1 MQSQLILEQVII
13 ADDHPL
19 FRLAMKN
26 TLERLYTGISLRE
39 AQDFNSLAEILQ
51 SQGSQCQLL
60 LLDLE
65 MPGCEGFSAL
75 IYVLT
80 HFPHIPVMVVSAHS
94 EPEIIRRSLDHG
106 AAGFLP
112 KSADLNDMNEAINTV
127 AAGGL
132 WKPAVSDSNSPI
144 SSQEQSIAE
153 GLARLTQQQFRV
165 AGMVYQGLL
174 NKQIAAELNIT
185 EATVKAH
192 MTEIFKKL
200 GVNSRTQVVLAL
212 GQLAVKPAAKLEEFR
227 VAEQKASS

>member
-1 MQSQLILEQVII
+1 MQSLTSVEQVII

-19 FRLAMKN
+19 FRMALKN
-26 TLERLYTGISLRE
+26 TIERLFPETNIRE
-39 AQDFNSLAEILQ
+39 AEDFNSLAELLQ
-51 SQGSQCQLL
+51 AEGQRSQLL
-60 LLDLE
+60 LLDLQ

-80 HFPHIPVMVVSAHS
+80 HFSHIPVVVVSAHS
-94 EPEIIRRSLDHG
+94 EPEIIRRSMDHG

-112 KSADLNDMNEAINTV
+112 KSADLNDMGEAINTV
-127 AAGGL
+127 LAGGL
-132 WKPAVSDSNSPI
+132 WQPDIGDGPQTISD
-144 SSQEQSIAE
+144 QEQSIADS
-153 GLARLTQQQFRV
+153 LSKLTQQQFRV
-165 AGMVYQGLL
+165 ASMVYQGLL

-212 GQLAVKPAAKLEEFR
+212 GQLAVKPPVNLEEYR
-227 VAEQKASS
+227 ISH

>member
-1 MQSQLILEQVII
+1 MQSQPLLEHVII

-26 TLERLYTGISLRE
+26 TLERLYPGISLQE
-39 AQDFNSLAEILQ
+39 AQDFHSLAELLQ
-51 SQGSQCQLL
+51 AKDHQCQLL
-60 LLDLE
+60 MLDLE

-75 IYVLT
+75 VYVLA
-80 HFPHIPVMVVSAHS
+80 HFPQVPVMIVSAHS

-112 KSADLNDMNEAINTV
+112 KSADLNDMSEAINTV

-132 WKPAVSDSNSPI
+132 WKPAVSESHSPI
-144 SSQEQSIAE
+144 SSHEQSIAD

-212 GQLAVKPAAKLEEFR
+212 GQLAVKPTTKLEEFR
-227 VAEQKASS
+227 VAE